1 MVGLFIFITGTMDK
15 GALIAIIISVITLI
29 MNQYNQSKK
38 AAKADRSALQQEL
51 NDCKDE
57 MERFVRDEITKR
69 LAALENKK
77 S

>member
-1 MVGLFIFITGTMDK
+1 MDK

>member
-1 MVGLFIFITGTMDK
+1 
-15 GALIAIIISVITLI
+15 